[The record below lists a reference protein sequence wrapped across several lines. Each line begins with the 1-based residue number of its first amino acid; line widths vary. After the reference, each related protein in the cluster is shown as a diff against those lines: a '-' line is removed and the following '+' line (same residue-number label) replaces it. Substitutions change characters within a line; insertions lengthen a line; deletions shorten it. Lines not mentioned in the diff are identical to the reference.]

1 MRGEPPAQ
9 PPAVRMENLVLGGL
23 AAVLASSCCLGPLVL
38 VLLDVSGA
46 WISNLTRL
54 EPDRPFFLGAR

>member
-1 MRGEPPAQ
+1 
-9 PPAVRMENLVLGGL
+9 MENLVLGGL